1 MPAKVI
7 PYKYL
12 AQLDLQLKKQ
22 VKPLLLPLRDP
33 LVQSKQL
40 DLLMQLEDLKLVL
53 VQTQCD

>member
-12 AQLDLQLKKQ
+12 AQLKKQ